1 MAIYLDRRELPED
14 INDIPS
20 NVLQFILE
28 EHRQQ
33 LPRLNK
39 LHTAYMAKNYPH
51 ISEDELPIVCDY
63 PRYTVDTLCGMY
75 LGDPVKYN
83 KVESNGITSSVKA
96 TVRDGEVVRVDAV
109 RIDTDITPITDAYK
123 EQSISDIDM
132 EIGKDIGE
140 YGEAYELEYASD
152 DEEPIPKTTVC
163 SPRCSVMVRDTT
175 VDHHKLFFMTYERR
189 KRTDRTEYYAV
200 FVYTDKECIEYYSD
214 TTETPLN
221 FHEVGRMEHF
231 FGEVPAVEYRN
242 NSDRLGDFETA
253 MTIIDGY
260 NTLQTNRLTDKIQF
274 VDSMIVAHFNLD
286 EETMKN
292 LRKYKVLSNVPP
304 KGEGGDIEYLSKQFN
319 EQSVQVY
326 ADNLVKEIHK
336 QTMTVDMTD
345 ASFGTA
351 SGEALKMKLLTMT
364 MIVKNKIRSMERGL
378 KKRFELYNQWLSVK
392 GVMPII
398 DKDDVDVIFNI
409 SLPINESQIVDI
421 VTKLKS
427 SNLVDDEQLLSL
439 LWFVKDPQATIEK
452 VKAQKQEE
460 RAEYFDTFG
469 FQAKENGINGEDSAE
484 SRKSSNES
492 DTENK

>member
-1 MAIYLDRRELPED
+1 
-14 INDIPS
+14 
-20 NVLQFILE
+20 
-28 EHRQQ
+28 
-33 LPRLNK
+33 
-39 LHTAYMAKNYPH
+39 
-51 ISEDELPIVCDY
+51 
-63 PRYTVDTLCGMY
+63 
-75 LGDPVKYN
+75 
-83 KVESNGITSSVKA
+83 
-96 TVRDGEVVRVDAV
+96 
-109 RIDTDITPITDAYK
+109 
-123 EQSISDIDM
+123 
-132 EIGKDIGE
+132 
-140 YGEAYELEYASD
+140 
-152 DEEPIPKTTVC
+152 
-163 SPRCSVMVRDTT
+163 
-175 VDHHKLFFMTYERR
+175 
-189 KRTDRTEYYAV
+189 
-200 FVYTDKECIEYYSD
+200 
-214 TTETPLN
+214 
-221 FHEVGRMEHF
+221 
-231 FGEVPAVEYRN
+231 
-242 NSDRLGDFETA
+242 